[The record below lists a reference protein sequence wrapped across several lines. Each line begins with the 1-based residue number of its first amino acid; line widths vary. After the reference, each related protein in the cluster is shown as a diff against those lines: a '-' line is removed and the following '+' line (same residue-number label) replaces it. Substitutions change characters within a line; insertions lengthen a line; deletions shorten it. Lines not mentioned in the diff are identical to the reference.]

1 MIHEKKV
8 HTQKE
13 NRHTVGRICLSFYGW
28 EKKGGRIVRDGTH
41 THKQAEFCNDKQKN
55 TQTMA
60 ATMLDTQ

>member
-28 EKKGGRIVRDGTH
+28 EKKGEELLETAH